1 MADIHPDL
9 LNPGTVELAFEIRR
23 EYTKKLEEV
32 IFPSILVDEVW
43 LTSHSFI
50 LLSIE

>member
-32 IFPSILVDEVW
+32 IFPFILVDEVW
-43 LTSHSFI
+43 LTSCSFI